1 MMTDIFIVI
10 LLVTVCF
17 IFWQQRRQ
25 AELAKLAATRKCKE
39 LNLQLLSVAL
49 KAHRFKSPTKKWF
62 WHSEYN
68 FEFSSMG
75 DDCYQGTIIFQGFTV
90 VDIILPP
97 HRV

>member
-1 MMTDIFIVI
+1 MMTDIFIV
-10 LLVTVCF
+10 LLLAAVCF

-25 AELAKLAATRKCKE
+25 AELAKLVGSRKCKE

-49 KAHRFKSPTKKWF
+49 KAHRLKSPTKTWY

-75 DDCYQGTIIFQGFTV
+75 DDCYQGKIIFRGFTV
-90 VDIILPP
+90 IDIILPP

>member
-1 MMTDIFIVI
+1 MMTDIFIV
-10 LLVTVCF
+10 LLLALVCF

-25 AELAKLAATRKCKE
+25 AELAKLVASRKCKE

-49 KAHRFKSPTKKWF
+49 KAHRLKSPTKTWY

-75 DDCYQGTIIFQGFTV
+75 DDCYQGKIIFRGFTV
-90 VDIILPP
+90 IDIILPP